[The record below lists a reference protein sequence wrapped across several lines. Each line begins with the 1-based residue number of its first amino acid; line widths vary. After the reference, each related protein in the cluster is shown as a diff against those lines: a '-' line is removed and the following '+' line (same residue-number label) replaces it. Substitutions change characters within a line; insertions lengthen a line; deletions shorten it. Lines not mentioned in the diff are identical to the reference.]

1 MSVDPH
7 DVERGHAQGADRAG
21 AEDHDAVA
29 GRHARAGDAVQRH
42 REGLGQRG
50 VTGGEALGKAQDAGG
65 PAEDVLGEGAVGLLA
80 GHAVAV
86 LALRRLALQAA
97 TAGAATKPG
106 TAHDELAHRPFR
118 DVVADGGDRAAPFV
132 AGDGARREAP
142 AVAQLMDVG
151 PADATRVDTHD
162 QLVRPGSGDLA
173 LFHREDARRL
183 VDGCC
188 HHLGERTTLTW
199 ASG

>member
-7 DVERGHAQGADRAG
+7 DVERGHAQRADRTG

-29 GRHARAGDAVQRH
+29 GRDARAGDAVQGDRQ
-42 REGLGQRG
+42 RLGQRG
-50 VTGGEALGKAQDAGG
+50 VAGREALGQAQDAGG

-97 TAGAATKPG
+97 AAGAAAKPG

-118 DVVADGGDRAAPFV
+118 DVVADGGDGAAPFV

-151 PADATRVDTHD
+151 PADAARVDTHD
-162 QLVRPGSGDLA
+162 QLVRPGLRDLA
-173 LFHREDARRL
+173 LFHREHAGRL
-183 VDGCC
+183 VDGGR
-188 HHLGERTTLTW
+188 HHLGERRP
-199 ASG
+199 